1 MFRVTVTKS
10 FSAAHALKIGGKCED
25 LHGHNFK
32 VDVTVEGRKLSPEG
46 LLIDFRDLKKWTVEV
61 LDELD
66 HKYLNELAPFS
77 GDCATSERVARFIF
91 ESLAARMK
99 GTCRPHR
106 RGDGLGVR
114 QCPRKLHGR
123 GPMIDVQSRRD
134 SRKINIKKVG
144 VKGIQYPIIVQDRAN
159 GVQHV
164 NAAINMYVNLPH
176 QFKGTHM
183 SRFIEI
189 LNEYRGQINIRSFE
203 KILLKMRE
211 KLNAKS
217 AHMEIE
223 FPYFIEKRAPVSG
236 AKSLMDY
243 RCWFTGENDGEK
255 TDFLVGVSVPVTTVC
270 PCSKEMSCIGAHNQR
285 SIVRVQVRFRKF
297 FWIEDVISLVESSAS
312 GEVYSLLKRVDEKHV
327 TETAH
332 ANPMFVEDVV
342 RSVAV
347 KLNRDSNFTWY
358 SVEAENIE
366 SIHNHSA
373 YAYVEKE

>member
-32 VDVTVEGRKLSPEG
+32 VDVTVEGRELSPEG

-91 ESLAARMK
+91 EKPRRPDE
-99 GTCRPHR
+99 GTRRPHR

-114 QCPRKLHGR
+114 QCPRELHGR

-347 KLNRDSNFTWY
+347 KLNRDGNFTWY